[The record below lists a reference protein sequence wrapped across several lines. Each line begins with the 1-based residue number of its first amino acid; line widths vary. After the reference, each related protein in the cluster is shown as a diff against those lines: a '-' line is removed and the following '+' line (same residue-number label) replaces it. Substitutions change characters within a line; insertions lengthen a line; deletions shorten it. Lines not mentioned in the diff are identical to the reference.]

1 MPPTPA
7 PLGLLCPRAA
17 PSRAAAIVVPARP
30 AVAGAWVAHGSAW
43 LPTNEGTTAATV
55 LVADVRGFTGLSRRL
70 GAAATAAFLN
80 RLFGA
85 IVPCIEAEAG
95 SIDKF
100 IGDAVLAVFGLQ
112 MAKGDEADRAVR
124 AAIAIQRRVAD
135 LNRTAPHAAG
145 TAIAVAIGIDAGEVF
160 FGRVG
165 AGTWVAPTVIGANVN
180 SAFALQQACKRCH
193 ASILISAAVR
203 RHLADRYCLR
213 LLDAP
218 RPHEPPLYDFGETAP
233 VYEVLDHHSE
243 TTFPGLRAALRHYHR
258 GLAAS
263 RAGRFAAAER
273 AFAAALALN
282 EHDPLCRIH
291 AERCRRLRAAEM
303 TDLCNAT
310 KRLGVR
316 RRVRL

>member
-30 AVAGAWVAHGSAW
+30 AVAGVSVARGSAW
-43 LPTNEGTTAATV
+43 LPTNEGVAAATV
-55 LVADVRGFTGLSRRL
+55 LVADVRGFTGISRHL

-100 IGDAVLAVFGLQ
+100 IGDAVLAVFGPPV
-112 MAKGDEADRAVR
+112 AEGEEADRAVR
-124 AAIAIQRRVAD
+124 AAIAIQRRVAEI
-135 LNRTAPHAAG
+135 NRTAQSTGAAS
-145 TAIAVAIGIDAGEVF
+145 IAVAIGINAGEVF

-180 SAFALQQACKRCH
+180 SAFALQQACKGCH
-193 ASILISAAVR
+193 AGILISASVR
-203 RHLADRYCLR
+203 RQLADHYCLR

-218 RPHEPPLYDFGETAP
+218 RLHEPPLYDFGETAP

-243 TTFPGLRAALRHYHR
+243 TTFPGLRAALRYYHR

-282 EHDPLCRIH
+282 EHDPLCRLH

>member
-30 AVAGAWVAHGSAW
+30 ATAGAWVAHGSTW
-43 LPTNEGTTAATV
+43 PPTNEGTAAATV

-100 IGDAVLAVFGLQ
+100 IGDAVLAVFGLPI
-112 MAKGDEADRAVR
+112 AEGDETDRAVR

-193 ASILISAAVR
+193 ASILISASVR
-203 RHLADRYCLR
+203 RQLADRYYLR

-218 RPHEPPLYDFGETAP
+218 RLDEPPLYDFGETAP

-243 TTFPGLRAALRHYHR
+243 RTFPGLRAALRYYHR
-258 GLAAS
+258 GLAAG

-310 KRLGVR
+310 KHLGVR
-316 RRVRL
+316 PCVRL